1 MLQQRVMYPNA
12 LMDGLMCYIYCRSMP
27 LDTVSS
33 NILHNVSFIS
43 PSILFSAF

>member
-1 MLQQRVMYPNA
+1 MLEQCLMYPTA
-12 LMDGLMCYIYCRSMP
+12 LIGRLMCYTLLARWLH

-43 PSILFSAF
+43 KYFA